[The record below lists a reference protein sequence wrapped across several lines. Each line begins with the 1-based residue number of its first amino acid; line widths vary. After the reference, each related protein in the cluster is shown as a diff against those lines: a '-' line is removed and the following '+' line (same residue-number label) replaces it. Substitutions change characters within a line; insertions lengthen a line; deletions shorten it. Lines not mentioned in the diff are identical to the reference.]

1 MAKPPKKVPS
11 TLPPDSSGTPTGHS
25 GNPRGATTGEIVH
38 PVPGIASLPSAA
50 GSSSSTAFGTLPEHR
65 PTITIHHYPGRV
77 VEHPS
82 VIVHHFPEGA
92 GPSNVANWVALHY
105 SENQQT
111 AVASS
116 ATSGRVQHPVFINAE
131 SAGQL
136 KLQPGT
142 EEGFRYDKRHKAY
155 VEMQGGM
162 IMVGH
167 TPDGWRQTYAGEST
181 PTGKRVEQIPGT
193 PLWREIDGPRQGHQT
208 ASDTGT
214 IDTSYAMPGPSKR
227 PRLHEDANVDVDV
240 ASNTGTL
247 VRRLSVQRSPA
258 LDLSTTQWK
267 NWGKTTKP
275 QTGESIEIDGLH
287 YPTVKQ
293 VLRADT
299 ELVYLQHPGFKP
311 DDFDG
316 FENMLRHEPSK
327 QPKWV
332 LKREGQWRVLDNH
345 LPFEMSPTQY
355 ASHAMSYLSEHSAN
369 NLARAVFDQ
378 VSTHQEIDASG
389 LSLMTLTF
397 RHWIDRVNN
406 TSTRHSLS
414 DPLMLLPTLPTQHHA
429 QYAGGT
435 LSLPAYS
442 SNRLQRLD
450 FDVPPLDFIP
460 GPSSTRDLF
469 ERFLGLSG
477 YSINPKRHLHPSG
490 EDVMVFHRE
499 GIAAVFVLRLTAVT
513 QGPVP
518 RFTAV
523 GSELS
528 EPLFLSTLSER
539 DARLLAEHLQRYE
552 VIYLLGG
559 KEQISADSS
568 TLFIVREG

>member
-1 MAKPPKKVPS
+1 MAKPPKKVPR
-11 TLPPDSSGTPTGHS
+11 TLPADSSGTPTEHS
-25 GNPRGATTGEIVH
+25 GNPRGATTGEIAH
-38 PVPGIASLPSAA
+38 PVPGTASLPAAA
-50 GSSSSTAFGTLPEHR
+50 GSSSSSAFGALPEHR
-65 PTITIHHYPGRV
+65 PTITIHHLPAPVAER
-77 VEHPS
+77 PS

-105 SENQQT
+105 SENQQA

-116 ATSGRVQHPVFINAE
+116 STSGRVQHPVFINAE
-131 SAGQL
+131 SANRL
-136 KLQPGT
+136 KLRPDT
-142 EEGFRYDKRHKAY
+142 EEGIRYDKHNKVY

-162 IMVGH
+162 IMLGN
-167 TPDGWRQTYAGEST
+167 TPDGWRQTHAGEST

-193 PLWREIDGPRQGHQT
+193 KLWREIDGPRQGHRAAT
-208 ASDTGT
+208 DAASTETTDAT
-214 IDTSYAMPGPSKR
+214 PGPSKR
-227 PRLHEDANVDVDV
+227 PHLSEEVDVT
-240 ASNTGTL
+240 SNAGTL

-258 LDLSTTQWK
+258 LDLSTAQWK

-311 DDFDG
+311 EDFDG

-332 LKREGQWRVLDNH
+332 LKRDGQWRVLDNH
-345 LPFEMSPTQY
+345 LPFEMSPAQY
-355 ASHAMSYLSEHSAN
+355 ASHAMSHLSEHSAN

-378 VSTHQEIDASG
+378 VSTQQEIDAGG

-397 RHWIDRVNN
+397 RHWVDRVNN
-406 TSTRHSLS
+406 TSPRHSLS
-414 DPLMLLPTLPTQHHA
+414 DPLMLLPTLPAQHHA
-429 QYAGGT
+429 QYAGGM

-450 FDVPPLDFIP
+450 FDVKPLDFIP

-469 ERFLGLSG
+469 ERLLWLSG
-477 YSINPKRHLHPSG
+477 YKVNPKRHPHPSG
-490 EDVMVFHRE
+490 EDVMIFHRE
-499 GIAAVFVLRLTAVT
+499 GIAAVFVLRLSPAT

-518 RFTAV
+518 RYTAV

-528 EPLFLSTLSER
+528 QPLFLSTLSAK
-539 DARLLAEHLQRYE
+539 DKQALAEHLQKYE

-559 KEQISADSS
+559 KEQISPDSS